1 MPLAQPFAPPA
12 AQCMKRLDNSSSD
25 EEARALAD
33 RPSPPRRVLASKDM
47 NSPVPSTACA
57 PAPLPTSVPRA
68 HAPTAKRQ
76 LVADA
81 AAVALEAQMART
93 QAAAPMALSL
103 PYVVDD
109 PVGGTVDDPGSGTQA
124 ATAAATTTQ
133 PPPANKTRMRA
144 TRAAAVDDEEVEGA
158 RVPAAAA
165 SGRAPAAAED
175 NSLKPRSLYE
185 CIELASEGS
194 KHASTILNISVDG
207 WIDVYKSNA
216 ASGLVAWANVAVR
229 AGGRDGPSEPLECHR
244 WPLIVYDCVRHQVRA
259 GGIEMGRLSLTDLPK
274 LPEGA
279 DPIEELLTEEK
290 REMLITA
297 ASDNGWYVEPYPLS
311 DKKLTKA
318 FKRGLWKLMETLLEK
333 VKQEILFDKVLMPW
347 LLEWL
352 MICSEVHASAQ
363 HGAQHGTQPLCAAA
377 T

>member
-144 TRAAAVDDEEVEGA
+144 TRAATADDEEVGA
-158 RVPAAAA
+158 REPAAAA

-185 CIELASEGS
+185 SASSSRARG
-194 KHASTILNISVDG
+194 AST
-207 WIDVYKSNA
+207 
-216 ASGLVAWANVAVR
+216 R
-229 AGGRDGPSEPLECHR
+229 ARS
-244 WPLIVYDCVRHQVRA
+244 
-259 GGIEMGRLSLTDLPK
+259 
-274 LPEGA
+274 
-279 DPIEELLTEEK
+279 
-290 REMLITA
+290 
-297 ASDNGWYVEPYPLS
+297 
-311 DKKLTKA
+311 
-318 FKRGLWKLMETLLEK
+318 
-333 VKQEILFDKVLMPW
+333 
-347 LLEWL
+347 
-352 MICSEVHASAQ
+352 
-363 HGAQHGTQPLCAAA
+363 
-377 T
+377 